1 MNLSPKE
8 LLDTLLGY
16 LGFVCEISEIEDET
30 GPVLM
35 IYTGEA
41 ERLIGLHGE
50 RLQDIQ
56 YLLNRILLEKSPE
69 TARVT
74 VDCEHYRAMRED
86 ELVARI
92 RERAERVRRTG
103 KPITLD
109 PMNSYDRRT
118 VHNAFKDDPEIE
130 TSSPAGDRRM
140 KCITL
145 RRRSATG
152 AKRQEHQD

>member
-1 MNLSPKE
+1 MNSSAKE
-8 LLDTLLGY
+8 ILDTMLGY
-16 LGFVCEISEIEDET
+16 LGFVCDIEETDDES

-41 ERLIGLHGE
+41 ERLIGNHGE

-56 YLLNRILLEKSPE
+56 YLLNRILQEKCPESP
-69 TARVT
+69 RVT

-86 ELVARI
+86 ELLTRV

-103 KPITLD
+103 RSITLD

-118 VHNAFKDDPEIE
+118 IHNAFKDDPDIE
-130 TSSPAGDRRM
+130 TFSPPGERRL

-145 RRRSATG
+145 RRRS
-152 AKRQEHQD
+152 RHQRKEQHPN